1 MSNFSTASNSD
12 KWNLISYASLFIAS
26 LFAVLANADYWL
38 IMLKGKVMKSGAAI
52 AHIGFALILL
62 GALISTSKKIVLSK
76 NTAQRKVSGLGA
88 DFDDKKSILLTQ
100 GDTLPMGPYL
110 VTYTGKKREGI
121 NVYFN
126 VNYLKLNKNGKPEFD
141 FTLVPHVQDNPR
153 MGKAPEP
160 ATKHYLNRDI
170 YTHVTYADLNID
182 TITTN
187 KNVFAT
193 AKNYI
198 GHIGDTIYSSNA
210 IIIID
215 SLKTNINKSEYEKN
229 DSLLEVTAVL
239 RCLNISSKV
248 FYAYPKF
255 IIQNNVVIPKE
266 AIVDQLGL
274 KLVFWKINPDEG
286 TIEITMSEKLS
297 NNKDFIVMEAYVFPF
312 INILWLGCLI
322 MAVGIII
329 SIIERIRVIK
339 LQAIKA

>member
-1 MSNFSTASNSD
+1 M
-12 KWNLISYASLFIAS
+12 
-26 LFAVLANADYWL
+26 
-38 IMLKGKVMKSGAAI
+38 
-52 AHIGFALILL
+52 
-62 GALISTSKKIVLSK
+62 
-76 NTAQRKVSGLGA
+76 
-88 DFDDKKSILLTQ
+88 
-100 GDTLPMGPYL
+100 
-110 VTYTGKKREGI
+110 
-121 NVYFN
+121 
-126 VNYLKLNKNGKPEFD
+126 
-141 FTLVPHVQDNPR
+141 
-153 MGKAPEP
+153 
-160 ATKHYLNRDI
+160 
-170 YTHVTYADLNID
+170 
-182 TITTN
+182 
-187 KNVFAT
+187 FAT

-286 TIEITMSEKLS
+286 TIEITMSEKLG

-329 SIIERIRVIK
+329 AIIERIRVIK
-339 LQAIKA
+339 IQAIKA

>member
-1 MSNFSTASNSD
+1 
-12 KWNLISYASLFIAS
+12 
-26 LFAVLANADYWL
+26 
-38 IMLKGKVMKSGAAI
+38 
-52 AHIGFALILL
+52 
-62 GALISTSKKIVLSK
+62 
-76 NTAQRKVSGLGA
+76 
-88 DFDDKKSILLTQ
+88 
-100 GDTLPMGPYL
+100 MGPYL

-266 AIVDQLGL
+266 AIVNQLGL

-339 LQAIKA
+339 IQAIKA